1 MRRTVYILL
10 FCLFMGY
17 LACFS
22 SFTHNVLAAPQV
34 IKMNNVISSSEMQ
47 VHNQYAHKE
56 RIGVLKQQLDKTSH
70 LSDNRVRKAS
80 QSNFLCNAHASDA
93 SSQQKFGFPW
103 PFIRPFDIS
112 SLWKQQR
119 DKQKKNDRYDLG
131 E

>member
-22 SFTHNVLAAPQV
+22 NLTQTALAAPRV
-34 IKMNNVISSSEMQ
+34 LKIHYAILSSEIQ
-47 VHNQYAHKE
+47 TYDHHAYKE
-56 RIGVLKQQLDKTSH
+56 RIFVMKHQLDTTFY
-70 LSDNRVRKAS
+70 LSENGVGKAS
-80 QSNFLCNAHASDA
+80 QSNFLRNAYASGA
-93 SSQQKFGFPW
+93 SSQHKFGFPW
-103 PFIRPFDIS
+103 PLIKAFDIS

-119 DKQKKNDRYDLG
+119 DKQKKKDVYDYG

>member
-22 SFTHNVLAAPQV
+22 SFTQNVLAAPRV

-47 VHNQYAHKE
+47 AYDQYAHKE
-56 RIGVLKQQLDKTSH
+56 RIGVLQQQLDKASH
-70 LSDNRVRKAS
+70 LSENRVEKAS
-80 QSNFLCNAHASDA
+80 QSNFLRNTHASDA

-103 PFIRPFDIS
+103 PFIKAFDIS

-119 DKQKKNDRYDLG
+119 EKQKKNDMYDLG